1 MMIGHRSH
9 VNRLLLGGLLAL
21 LAFTGCRTPQLV
33 ETGELEES
41 DLTVRE
47 LMEVLPDYSNSLT
60 TLAGS
65 GRALISQPGGSDR
78 VTLSFHSNRTE
89 SLVTIRNRLGIE
101 GAQILVQE
109 DSVLIY
115 NRVDQIAEKVSLLNG
130 NLTQVGALTTINLMD
145 LFHYR
150 VAAGRVNRILEDSRY
165 YVLITEGHTR
175 IITDKNNGQILEV
188 EASGQSDLPY
198 RRILYEEYHSLNGF
212 YLPRK
217 ITIFSVDGSSRVTFL
232 VQQLETNPALPEM
245 MIPIP
250 EDVRILRL

>member
-1 MMIGHRSH
+1 MIGHRSYLK
-9 VNRLLLGGLLAL
+9 NLLITASLAL
-21 LAFTGCRTPQLV
+21 LAFTGCRTPQLI

-47 LMEVLPDYSNSLT
+47 LRDLVPDYSSSLT
-60 TLAGS
+60 TLSGS

-78 VTLSFHSNRTE
+78 VTLTFHSNQTE

-115 NRVDQIAEKVSLLNG
+115 NRVDQIAEKVSLRNG

-145 LFHYR
+145 LFHYPLS
-150 VAAGRVNRILEDSRY
+150 AGRVDRILEDSRFY
-165 YVLITEGHTR
+165 IVITGDETR

-188 EASGQSDLPY
+188 EASSQSELPY
-198 RRILYEEYHSLNGF
+198 RRILYEEYHLLDGF

-217 ITIFSVDGSSRVTFL
+217 ITIFSADESSRVTFL
-232 VQQLETNPALPEM
+232 VQQLEANPALPEM
-245 MIPIP
+245 AIPIP
-250 EDVRILRL
+250 EDIRILRL